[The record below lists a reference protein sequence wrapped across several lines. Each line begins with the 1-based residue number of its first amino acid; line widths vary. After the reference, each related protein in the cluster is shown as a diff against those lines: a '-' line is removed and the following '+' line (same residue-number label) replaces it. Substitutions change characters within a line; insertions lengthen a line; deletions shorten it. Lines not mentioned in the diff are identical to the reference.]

1 MHTGKKSLPKPDW
14 RFGTFCALA
23 LTMQKLEEMGV
34 WRFACQHKAVSVA
47 APADSE
53 GAVSCL
59 ISHKTT
65 VFKWAGLAAA
75 SEHKGFLLF
84 PSS

>member
-1 MHTGKKSLPKPDW
+1 MEICLPAQRKGCSLSP
-14 RFGTFCALA
+14 
-23 LTMQKLEEMGV
+23 
-34 WRFACQHKAVSVA
+34 CQQAHHILSVSVA

-53 GAVSCL
+53 GAVSYL

>member
-1 MHTGKKSLPKPDW
+1 
-14 RFGTFCALA
+14 
-23 LTMQKLEEMGV
+23 MQKLEEMGV
-34 WRFACQHKAVSVA
+34 WRFACQHKGKAAVWVLSCQQAHHILSVSVA

-53 GAVSCL
+53 GAVSYL